1 MPPKTQSRKQATK
14 KPSRKRAIEDT
25 ESNEEELCPHGCL
38 DRSGKPS
45 KWHPAHKCKNRIS
58 ALVANKTQAE
68 LNGLHPYF
76 DLLMSL
82 ATLERL
88 RAVEAAAAAKYGSQ
102 LHPISIDS
110 SPIRPAATA
119 EDART
124 EDAPAEDARVK
135 DARAENAR
143 TKDAPAKDAPA
154 KDAPAENAPAEN
166 APAENAP
173 AEDASSAL
181 AAEEDANKQINSTP
195 ALPPVTPVNSNGRE
209 LENGIPLYALGVNL
223 L

>member
-25 ESNEEELCPHGCL
+25 KSNEEELCLHGYL
-38 DRSGKPS
+38 DRSGKLS

-110 SPIRPAATA
+110 SFIRPAATA

-124 EDAPAEDARVK
+124 EDTPTEDAPTKNAPAEDAR
-135 DARAENAR
+135 
-143 TKDAPAKDAPA
+143 A
-154 KDAPAENAPAEN
+154 KDAPAEDARAKDARAKDALAEN
-166 APAENAP
+166 APTENAP
-173 AEDASSAL
+173 AEDTSSAL
-181 AAEEDANKQINSTP
+181 AAEEDANKQISSTP
-195 ALPPVTPVNSNGRE
+195 TLPPVTPDNSNGRE